1 MNDDP
6 EFESA
11 ESGSTTPHSSEGINI
26 TWEFTASPGSVFD
39 AWTTPQQF
47 SAWFGG
53 AASEVPVETVSMD
66 LRENGKWRATMFATP
81 RRHEIAWSGM
91 YIEVDRPRRLVF
103 TLTDIPDDSNKRDDR
118 ELAEPFG
125 SHERVTVEFCK
136 NDGGTTMF
144 FHQAGGNLSREQY
157 AQAEAGWRTFFSD
170 LAVLVD

>member
-1 MNDDP
+1 MNDAP
-6 EFESA
+6 ESESA
-11 ESGSTTPHSSEGINI
+11 SPGSTTPQASEGFNI
-26 TWEFTASPGSVFD
+26 TREFNASPGSIFD

-81 RRHEIAWSGM
+81 ERHEIAWSGT

-103 TLTDIPDDSNKRDDR
+103 TLTDVADDSGKRDDR
-118 ELAEPFG
+118 DFAEPFG
-125 SHERVTVEFCK
+125 SLETVTVEFCS
-136 NDGGTTMF
+136 NDGRTTMF

-157 AQAEAGWRTFFSD
+157 AQAEAGWRTFFDD
-170 LAVLVD
+170 LAVLVE